1 MNTEERERALL
12 KLLEEERDKACR
24 QLLAE
29 AAKRA
34 GTIKREAYHRERG
47 LLHQRIDAERHRAR
61 DLLRAAS
68 AERSTAERRRG
79 EQADAGLI
87 AAAWPRLRAHLM
99 DRWASGDG
107 RVQWVSAALAQARGA
122 LPPTDWTI
130 RHARGWPESERAAAL
145 ADLARHG
152 IPAPALRADATLSA
166 GLVIA
171 APGGELDMSLEG
183 LLEDRARVAA
193 RLLAHAKSA
202 VPKASAAKQGA
213 GVNAREGGLAGL
225 QRSGRESGAGEAPA

>member
-107 RVQWVSAALAQARGA
+107 RVQWVSAALAQARRA

-145 ADLARHG
+145 ADLAGQGR
-152 IPAPALRADATLSA
+152 PVPALRADATLSA
-166 GLVIA
+166 GLVIT

-193 RLLAHAKSA
+193 RLLARAKSG
-202 VPKASAAKQGA
+202 VPKASAAAQSAAMGA
-213 GVNAREGGLAGL
+213 SERGAAGAE
-225 QRSGRESGAGEAPA
+225 RSGGASRAGKTLA